1 MKRTTALIATL
12 LALVVV
18 ALPSVASAASL
29 NVRSAVLTMVSE
41 SGCDDAVE
49 VRPRTGQGVLA
60 QGTTTLFEARGVDKA
75 CAGRQLAV
83 TIFRASGASLGTA
96 VASIPQGFAGGT
108 VNLTTGGA
116 VFVPDVA
123 GVAATLGTWGVAATW
138 TLPGDVLPLV
148 ICRTE
153 SGASCAPSIGAVSV
167 DRAGTT
173 WSFTIRAEAFFR
185 GDQLYINVARVGS
198 GAGYLPFRARSVDVA
213 GGGWWF
219 GDPAEIED
227 WRCASS
233 TLLVL
238 TPGGYNL
245 SPVVVSGY
253 TGTGGEEQ
261 VPACA

>member
-29 NVRSAVLTMVSE
+29 NVRSAVLTTVSE
-41 SGCDDAVE
+41 TGCDDAIE

-83 TIFRASGASLGTA
+83 TIFRASGAPLGTA
-96 VASIPQGFAGGT
+96 VANIPQGFAGGT
-108 VNLTTGGA
+108 VNLATGGA

-148 ICRTE
+148 ICTSSQGVACLTGAGDVRIVTNTAQRLVIDMSRWNWFAE
-153 SGASCAPSIGAVSV
+153 SYVITVNLDHPSLALRNSQTVSVTGGGLTDASATSCAGSLLTLRPTSLIYMSVSV
-167 DRAGTT
+167 TG
-173 WSFTIRAEAFFR
+173 
-185 GDQLYINVARVGS
+185 YPGS
-198 GAGYLPFRARSVDVA
+198 G
-213 GGGWWF
+213 
-219 GDPAEIED
+219 
-227 WRCASS
+227 
-233 TLLVL
+233 
-238 TPGGYNL
+238 
-245 SPVVVSGY
+245 
-253 TGTGGEEQ
+253 GTVQ
-261 VPACA
+261 CY